1 MGIGIS
7 LILIAVG
14 AVLAF
19 AVTATVQGLD
29 IIVVGVILMIVGGFG
44 LVLPRQSAFE
54 RGGSSPGRGRARHL
68 IAARARLGRPPPTGE
83 VQQRARVRSAI
94 STCESAA

>member
-44 LVLPRQSAFE
+44 LVLTMLFWATWAPFYRGSPR
-54 RGGSSPGRGRARHL
+54 SSEVVRHQD
-68 IAARARLGRPPPTGE
+68 E
-83 VQQRARVRSAI
+83 VVRDI
-94 STCESAA
+94 